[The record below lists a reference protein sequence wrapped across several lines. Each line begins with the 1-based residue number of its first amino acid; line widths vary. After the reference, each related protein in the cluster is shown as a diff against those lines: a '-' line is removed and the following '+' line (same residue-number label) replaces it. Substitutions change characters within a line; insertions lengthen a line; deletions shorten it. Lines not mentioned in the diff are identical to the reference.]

1 MLIEAVI
8 FDLDGVICHTDQ
20 FHYQAWKA
28 VADRLGVPFDERV
41 NVRLR
46 GVSRM
51 ESLEIILEQS
61 EKSYSREEKER
72 LAEEKNRIYRSFL
85 RKMTPADLEPETLHT
100 LKALR
105 EMGLKLAIGS
115 SSRNTALILRRLG
128 LDRFFDAVADGTQ
141 IRRSKPD
148 PEVFL
153 LAASRLGVQPS
164 RALVVEDA
172 AAGIRAA
179 KAGGFLAAGLGS
191 AAQILEADFFI
202 ETIAELVSICIQQ
215 KSKTI

>member
-8 FDLDGVICHTDQ
+8 FDLDGVICRTDQ

-28 VADRLGVPFDERV
+28 VANRLGIPFDERV
-41 NVRLR
+41 NARLR

-61 EKSYSREEKER
+61 GRNFSQEEKER
-72 LAEEKNRIYRSFL
+72 LAEEKNEIYQSFL
-85 RKMTPADLEPETLHT
+85 RRMTPADLSPETSRVLN
-100 LKALR
+100 ALR
-105 EMGLKLAIGS
+105 GMGLQLAIGS
-115 SSRNTALILRRLG
+115 SSRNTALILQRLG
-128 LDRFFDAVADGTQ
+128 LDGFFDAVADGTQ

-153 LAASRLGVQPS
+153 LAASLLGVQPA

-172 AAGIRAA
+172 VAGILAA
-179 KAGGFLAAGLGS
+179 KAGGFLAAGLGD
-191 AAQILEADFFI
+191 AFQAPGVDFPLSSLW
-202 ETIAELVSICIQQ
+202 ELCPIC
-215 KSKTI
+215 SGC